1 LTPASG
7 RGFNKVRGEW
17 SLMALCYNFTRVL
30 NILGFDGFM
39 AAMATAFRS
48 LLRALT
54 APSSCIQLL
63 LEALWANIT
72 AWLPIRRF
80 GLSPAG

>member
-1 LTPASG
+1 
-7 RGFNKVRGEW
+7 
-17 SLMALCYNFTRVL
+17 MALCYNFTRVL

-39 AAMATAFRS
+39 AAMAKAFRS
-48 LLRALT
+48 LVCALT

-63 LEALWANIT
+63 LEAFWTNIA

-80 GLSPAG
+80 GPSPAR